1 MKIAISATGSTLDS
15 EVDPR
20 FGRCRYFIIA
30 DTETLQFEAVENTGV
45 VASGGAGISAAQMV
59 ASRGVKAVLTGNC
72 GPNAYE
78 VLSST
83 GIEVITGVYGKVKDA
98 IEAYKKGEYRASLQ
112 PNVPGHFGT
121 GGVPGMGV
129 GPASR
134 MGKGMGRGIGR
145 GTGRGMMFSDM
156 PAVSSVPEPQ
166 SFEQELSAL
175 KAQSALLAQQL
186 EAIQSRIKE
195 LEKDKRK

>member
-1 MKIAISATGSTLDS
+1 MDS

-30 DTETLQFEAVENTGV
+30 DTETLQFEAVENTSA

-59 ASRGVKAVLTGNC
+59 AGRGVKVVLTGNC

-98 IEAYKKGEYRASLQ
+98 IEAYKRGEYRASLQ

-129 GPASR
+129 GPASVVDE
-134 MGKGMGRGIGR
+134 GMR
-145 GTGRGMMFSDM
+145 RGMMFQSM
-156 PAVSSVPEPQ
+156 SAVSPAPEPQ
-166 SFEQELSAL
+166 SFEQDLSAL
-175 KAQSALLAQQL
+175 KARSALLAQQL
-186 EAIQSRIKE
+186 EAIKARIKE
-195 LEKDKRK
+195 LEKDKEGR